1 MCSSDLAFVAEGWS
15 SPPAAVPEATGVAA
29 VAPDFTEQLSALP
42 ALDRS
47 AHLQATVH
55 GVVEDVLGLGRG
67 ELDDPGRGLSDL
79 GLDSLLAIELRNRL
93 QQRLGCRLP
102 VTLAFD
108 HPTPER
114 LATYLARE
122 LFAALVNPSPPAV
135 DDLDGLSL
143 DTLADLLEG
152 RLSP

>member
-1 MCSSDLAFVAEGWS
+1 
-15 SPPAAVPEATGVAA
+15 
-29 VAPDFTEQLSALP
+29 
-42 ALDRS
+42 
-47 AHLQATVH
+47 
-55 GVVEDVLGLGRG
+55 
-67 ELDDPGRGLSDL
+67 
-79 GLDSLLAIELRNRL
+79 
-93 QQRLGCRLP
+93 LP

-122 LFAALVNPSPPAV
+122 VFAALVNPPPPAV